1 MRASAA
7 VIFRRVASKAR
18 KDPASND
25 SKELFLTLSN
35 DAKVPIRS
43 GLLQCLASEQVSHVR
58 NKVGDAIAEIAR
70 QYTDNSRFDLAT
82 TRLVDTVDPFNV
94 DEQWPELLSALFQS
108 SQSPDPNVRECA
120 FRIFTTTPGIIERQ
134 HENVVQEVFGKA
146 FRDDSVNVCKNCE
159 DQVDNRNAD
168 MTTGQIGGYRSI
180 RRILQLDHKEV
191 PSEVLPAH
199 SRGSECSP
207 SSKRFERSGQLIES
221 LRIAY

>member
-25 SKELFLTLSN
+25 SKELFLTLPN
-35 DAKVPIRS
+35 DAKIPIRS
-43 GLLQCLASEQVSHVR
+43 GLLQCLATEQVPHVR

-70 QYTDNSRFDLAT
+70 QYTDNGRSILTMAQQTDRT
-82 TRLVDTVDPFNV
+82 DPVNTG
-94 DEQWPELLSALFQS
+94 EQWPELLGALFQS

-146 FRDDSVNVCKNCE
+146 FRDDSVNVC
-159 DQVDNRNAD
+159 
-168 MTTGQIGGYRSI
+168 S
-180 RRILQLDHKEV
+180 
-191 PSEVLPAH
+191 SH
-199 SRGSECSP
+199 SQRTE
-207 SSKRFERSGQLIES
+207 IE
-221 LRIAY
+221 

>member
-18 KDPASND
+18 KDPTSND

-43 GLLQCLASEQVSHVR
+43 GLLQCLATEQVAHVR

-70 QYTDNSRFDLAT
+70 QYTDNSRFCLT
-82 TRLVDTVDPFNV
+82 TMEYMDDVDPFNA

-146 FRDDSVNVCKNCE
+146 FRDDSVNVR
-159 DQVDNRNAD
+159 DMYLRWWYRNLANNNV
-168 MTTGQIGGYRSI
+168 GQIGR
-180 RRILQLDHKEV
+180 H
-191 PSEVLPAH
+191 
-199 SRGSECSP
+199 
-207 SSKRFERSGQLIES
+207 
-221 LRIAY
+221 